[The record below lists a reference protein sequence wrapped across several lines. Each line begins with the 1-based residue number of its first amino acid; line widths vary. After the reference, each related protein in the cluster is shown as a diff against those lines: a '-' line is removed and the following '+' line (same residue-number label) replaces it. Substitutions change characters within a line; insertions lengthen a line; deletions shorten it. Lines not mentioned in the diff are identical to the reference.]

1 MKQAFYIMM
10 LVLFSS
16 IQSMAQTTITYTYD
30 TAGNRTGRS
39 APVQT
44 MAGVTDIPSVES
56 VAISKIVSQLMATP
70 VNGVHLSKEAVS
82 IPVRSETALW
92 AAGPFPGEQ
101 NRSLS
106 LTKGIT
112 DLPGR
117 QNRPPTPISASPC
130 WGAWTA
136 STCP

>member
-1 MKQAFYIMM
+1 MNYKSLIT
-10 LVLFSS
+10 LLLCSS
-16 IQSMAQTTITYTYD
+16 FPFHVFGQTTISYTYD
-30 TAGNRTGRS
+30 SAGNRTGRS

-44 MAGVTDIPSVES
+44 LAGVTDNPSVES
-56 VAISKIVSQLMATP
+56 VAISVIVAQLIMTTP
-70 VNGVHLSKEAVS
+70 ASDALLSKEADS
-82 IPVRSETALW
+82 IPGWSETALW

-117 QNRPPTPISASPC
+117 QNRPPTPISASP
-130 WGAWTA
+130 
-136 STCP
+136 

>member
-1 MKQAFYIMM
+1 M
-10 LVLFSS
+10 LWSLLLTIS
-16 IQSMAQTTITYTYD
+16 SMAQTTITYTYD

-70 VNGVHLSKEAVS
+70 VNGVLLSKEAVS

-117 QNRPPTPISASPC
+117 QNRPPMLTERR
-130 WGAWTA
+130 
-136 STCP
+136 